1 MPEFAGTF
9 WALLPPVI
17 AIALA
22 LLTKE
27 VYVSL
32 LIGILSGAL
41 LYNQFHILD
50 ALETTFYDH
59 ERQGRFQH
67 QHPDFPVL
75 LGMLVSLMSK
85 SGASRAYGDW
95 ASRSIGTRRGASFAT
110 AGWAR

>member
-32 LIGILSGAL
+32 LIGILSAHCCITSST
-41 LYNQFHILD
+41 FID
-50 ALETTFYDH
+50 ALETTFTIMSDKVGSNTNH
-59 ERQGRFQH
+59 RF
-67 QHPDFPVL
+67 
-75 LGMLVSLMSK
+75 SWCC
-85 SGASRAYGDW
+85 W
-95 ASRSIGTRRGASFAT
+95 ACWFRS
-110 AGWAR
+110 